1 MPSSVWKG
9 SISFGL
15 LNIPIRLYAAARS
28 ERTYL
33 HQIHKACNT
42 RIRQPLYCPTCKRIV
57 DRKEVIRGYEYED
70 GQYVL
75 ISDDEIKKIT
85 PASSRTMEIL
95 AFVEESQIDP
105 IYFDSSYLAL
115 PDKGAGKAYALLL
128 KAMEDKKRVG
138 IAKLTMHQRE
148 YTVFLRPRDHGL
160 TLHTMYFANE
170 IRSVQGYG
178 EAEKDIK
185 LKPQELKLSEQ
196 LVETL
201 SAEFKPEQYH
211 DSFQDNLKALID
223 AKLKGKTVVEEHKA
237 PRAPVIDI
245 MEALKRSVQ
254 AKETHKRAAGSFTR
268 GKERESRR
276 RMAS

>member
-33 HQIHKACNT
+33 HQIHKVCNT
-42 RIRQPLYCPTCKRIV
+42 RIRQPLYCPTCDRIV
-57 DRKEVIRGYEYED
+57 DRKEVVRGYEYED

-75 ISDDEIKKIT
+75 ITQDEIKKIT
-85 PASSRTMEIL
+85 PASSRIMEIL

-105 IYFDSSYLAL
+105 IYFDASYLAL
-115 PDKGAGKAYALLL
+115 PDKDADKAYALLL
-128 KAMEDKKRVG
+128 KAMEDTKRVG

-170 IRSVQGYG
+170 IRSVEGYG
-178 EAEKDIK
+178 DAEKEVKI
-185 LKPQELKLSEQ
+185 KPQELKLAQQ
-196 LVETL
+196 LIETL
-201 SAEFKPEQYH
+201 SANFKIEQYH
-211 DSFQDNLKALID
+211 DTFQDNLKALID
-223 AKLKGKTVVEEHKA
+223 AKLKGKTIVEEHKT
-237 PRAPVIDI
+237 PRAPVIDM

-254 AKETHKRAAGSFTR
+254 AKETQKRATKGRSS
-268 GKERESRR
+268 GKDRESHR